1 MLAAYLP
8 RSDSNAYW
16 LVDSKAH
23 RLAVKALGF
32 GFDEA
37 VPLFFGE
44 TFAPAMDLSPWL
56 IPVTEQVTS
65 LDDVVL
71 DLGILLRSERP
82 VDEVIDHL
90 RSLLIASLDGEE
102 VMFRYYDK
110 KVLLAMLQ
118 AMDESE
124 RYAFMGNIDTMILAE
139 QEVHEFKNNAS
150 KPFELNVDVWWR
162 LLPHHMD
169 ALYDVQNHAK
179 ILERRLWELIPN
191 ALAQFDSPSNVII
204 HALESAIERNY
215 EKSQLESCVIIEVAK
230 QANLHLSELSMPLRL
245 TFDELKALQSIKET
259 WS

>member
-1 MLAAYLP
+1 MFTSYFTL
-8 RSDSNAYW
+8 SDSNTYW
-16 LVDSKAH
+16 LVDSKTH
-23 RLAVKALGF
+23 KLAVKELGF
-32 GFDEA
+32 GFDEE
-37 VPLFFGE
+37 VPIFFGE
-44 TFAPAMDLSPWL
+44 GFASAMTLSPWL
-56 IPVTEQVTS
+56 IPVTDQVTS
-65 LDDVVL
+65 LTEEVL
-71 DLGILLRSERP
+71 EQGVLFHSKASLDG
-82 VDEVIDHL
+82 VIDHL

-124 RYAFMGNIDTMILAE
+124 RYAFMGNIDTMIIA
-139 QEVHEFKNNAS
+139 QQGIHEFQNNAS
-150 KPFELNVDVWWR
+150 KPFELNLDVWWR

-169 ALYDVQNHAK
+169 ALYDVQNHAQ

-204 HALESAIERNY
+204 HALERAIERNY
-215 EKSQLESCVIIEVAK
+215 GKAQLESCVIIEVAK